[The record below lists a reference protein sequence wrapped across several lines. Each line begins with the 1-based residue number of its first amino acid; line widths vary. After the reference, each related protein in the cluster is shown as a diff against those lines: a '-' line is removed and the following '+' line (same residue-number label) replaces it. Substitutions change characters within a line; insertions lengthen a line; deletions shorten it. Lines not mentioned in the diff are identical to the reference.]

1 MLAFFVCGKSLE
13 KESVMWLMEK
23 KIWEDWRIINIF
35 VRERILRTWD
45 THTLGGYCAMSEEV
59 THWVLKV
66 RIDPLAGWERIEIW

>member
-45 THTLGGYCAMSEEV
+45 THIRWILRDVRGGYAPGVEGA
-59 THWVLKV
+59 
-66 RIDPLAGWERIEIW
+66 D